1 MSDTS
6 SIAPCF
12 KTTFLST
19 TLPLPRGERGG
30 YVKKD
35 VDGEE
40 AEVSPSEE
48 GNAIGPWS
56 GIIAL

>member
-1 MSDTS
+1 MVRVVVC
-6 SIAPCF
+6 SIVVRGCKDVAEVV
-12 KTTFLST
+12 L
-19 TLPLPRGERGG
+19 GERGG